1 MAISKKNPAKRR
13 SAKSQGQEPAS
24 NPNPVRIIHSGEKSR
39 EAIMAEKAYDPT
51 VRSLAGS
58 RIFINNTVGEQ
69 ALTECLEALNAQVK
83 EVQEGNLEV
92 IEKTLVAQAN
102 TFDSIFNA
110 LACRAALNMGEYPE
124 AVDRYMRLA
133 LKAQSQCRATLK
145 CLADIK
151 NPAPLAFVKQ
161 ANIAHN
167 QQVNN
172 GAAQP
177 APVAKTETRQNELLT
192 EKHGETL
199 DPFGTRA
206 AGETDPALETVGAI
220 NRPTD
225 TRR

>member
-1 MAISKKNPAKRR
+1 
-13 SAKSQGQEPAS
+13 
-24 NPNPVRIIHSGEKSR
+24 
-39 EAIMAEKAYDPT
+39 
-51 VRSLAGS
+51 LAGS

-69 ALTECLEALNAQVK
+69 ALTECLEALKAQVK

-102 TFDSIFNA
+102 TLDSIFNA

-124 AVDRYMRLA
+124 AVERYMRLA
-133 LKAQSQCRATLK
+133 LKAQSQRRATLK

-172 GAAQP
+172 AAEQP
-177 APVAKTETRQNELLT
+177 RPENTKNQQNELLT
-192 EKHGETL
+192 EQHRETL
-199 DPFGTRA
+199 DIPRASA
-206 AGETDPALETVGAI
+206 AGGTDPALETVGAI
-220 NRPTD
+220 DRSKNTGR
-225 TRR
+225 